1 LFDEKRLTADHA
13 AALVRSGMRVYLG
26 GGAGVP
32 QVLEAALAARARAV
46 NDVEIVHVLTFAGG
60 AYLQPGMERAFRHRA
75 LFAGANAREAINSG
89 RADYVPVFL
98 SETPRL
104 FRDGTLP
111 LDIALIQVSPPDQH
125 GFCSYGIEVG
135 VTKPAAESAKLVV
148 AEVNPRMPRVL
159 GDSFIH
165 LSRIDHVVEVDY
177 GLPETNP
184 PASSAVHERIG
195 ELVAELVPD
204 EATLQLGI
212 GGLPNAVLAKLG
224 DKRDLGIHSELFS
237 DGVVDLVEAGVVTN
251 AAKSIHRGKIVAG
264 FAFGTQRLYDF
275 VSDNAM
281 IELHP
286 TDYVNDP
293 FVIAQN
299 QKMTSINSA
308 IEVDL
313 SGQVC
318 ADSIGTRIYSGIGGQ
333 LDFVRGAARSDGGKA
348 IIALPS
354 MAKNGISRIV
364 LRLRDGAGVVT
375 SRGDIQYVVTEY
387 GVAKLRGKSLRERAV
402 ELIQIAH
409 PSQRDELRYFTRQQ
423 GW

>member
-1 LFDEKRLTADHA
+1 
-13 AALVRSGMRVYLG
+13 
-26 GGAGVP
+26 
-32 QVLEAALAARARAV
+32 
-46 NDVEIVHVLTFAGG
+46 
-60 AYLQPGMERAFRHRA
+60 
-75 LFAGANAREAINSG
+75 
-89 RADYVPVFL
+89 
-98 SETPRL
+98 
-104 FRDGTLP
+104 
-111 LDIALIQVSPPDQH
+111 
-125 GFCSYGIEVG
+125 
-135 VTKPAAESAKLVV
+135 
-148 AEVNPRMPRVL
+148 
-159 GDSFIH
+159 
-165 LSRIDHVVEVDY
+165 
-177 GLPETNP
+177 
-184 PASSAVHERIG
+184 
-195 ELVAELVPD
+195 
-204 EATLQLGI
+204 
-212 GGLPNAVLAKLG
+212 
-224 DKRDLGIHSELFS
+224 
-237 DGVVDLVEAGVVTN
+237 VEAGVVTN
-251 AAKSIHRGKIVAG
+251 SAKSIHRGKIVAG

-299 QKMTSINSA
+299 KKMTSINSA

-333 LDFVRGAARSDGGKA
+333 LDFVRGASRSDGGKA

-354 MAKNGISRIV
+354 MAKNGVSRIV
-364 LRLRDGAGVVT
+364 PRLRDGAGVVT

-387 GVAKLRGKSLRERAV
+387 GVATLRGKSLRERAI